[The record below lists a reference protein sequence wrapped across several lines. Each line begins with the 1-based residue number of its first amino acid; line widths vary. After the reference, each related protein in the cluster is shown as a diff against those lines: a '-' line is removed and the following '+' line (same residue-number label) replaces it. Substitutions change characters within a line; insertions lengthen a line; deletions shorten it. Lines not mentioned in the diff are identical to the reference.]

1 MKFTLLIVIFSL
13 LLRPV
18 VPVFSYVIN
27 YDHISRVL
35 CENKNKPQLEC
46 NGKCYL
52 KKQMAKESEEEKPLQ
67 KDTKQIKIENEILFF
82 YSFLNDS
89 KSLKLIFKP
98 HKNISI
104 YINLYNFLLENY
116 IFHPPLFRKAFT
128 AKYLLVL

>member
-46 NGKCYL
+46 NGKCY
-52 KKQMAKESEEEKPLQ
+52 
-67 KDTKQIKIENEILFF
+67 FF

-89 KSLKLIFKP
+89 KSLKPIFKP